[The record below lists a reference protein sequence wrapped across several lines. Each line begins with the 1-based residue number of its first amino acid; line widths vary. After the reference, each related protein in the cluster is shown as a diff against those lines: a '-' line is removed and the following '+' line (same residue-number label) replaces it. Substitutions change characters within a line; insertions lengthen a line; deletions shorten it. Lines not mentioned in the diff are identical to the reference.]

1 MRGKLS
7 LVIVSIALLSGCS
20 TVDQQADQTATEKTE
35 LEWPIYIRCSD
46 NNQYKDV
53 VCPAGLSPVPVSC
66 SDGQLYEGSCP
77 KFFVECNDCTPSSA
91 LSIKVEMDECESSGG
106 VWYDIYDDIDDSTY
120 DTCIRE

>member
-20 TVDQQADQTATEKTE
+20 TVDQQA
-35 LEWPIYIRCSD
+35 
-46 NNQYKDV
+46 V
-53 VCPAGLSPVPVSC
+53 
-66 SDGQLYEGSCP
+66 YEGSCP